1 MRYRPCS
8 SQTGGMSGSRYSA
21 EKKIREAQASGKFDN
36 LPGAG
41 KPLDLGNLHDPNWWV
56 KGLIEREKIDP
67 SELVHPTLALRREA
81 DSFPE
86 SLLGLRT
93 EDQVRAVLQDFNER
107 VRAEW
112 RRPQVGRSFPVIA
125 RLVRVEETV
134 ARWRELRE
142 QAEAEARAAA
152 ETLLAVDQPLPRRR
166 WWSRWRRP
174 ASSAPTDVRT
184 RG

>member
-1 MRYRPCS
+1 MHGPRS
-8 SQTGGMSGSRYSA
+8 SV
-21 EKKIREAQASGKFDN
+21 EKKIRDAQARGKFDN

-41 KPLDLGNLHDPNWWV
+41 KPLKLGNIHDPDWWV
-56 KGLIEREKIDP
+56 KGLIEREQIDP

-86 SLLGLRT
+86 ALVGLRT

-112 RRPQVGRSFPVIA
+112 RRPQIGPSFPVVA

-134 ARWRELRE
+134 AAWRELRE
-142 QAEAEARAAA
+142 QQLAEARAAA
-152 ETLLAVDQPLPRRR
+152 AAVAEVAATPRRR
-166 WWSRWRRP
+166 RWRLRWRR
-174 ASSAPTDVRT
+174 AARHGEGDGVRT
-184 RG
+184 DG

>member
-1 MRYRPCS
+1 
-8 SQTGGMSGSRYSA
+8 MSGSRYAA

-41 KPLDLGNLHDPNWWV
+41 KPLKLGNMHDPNWWV

-86 SLLGLRT
+86 SLVGLRT
-93 EDQVRAVLQDFNER
+93 EAQVRAVLQDFNER
-107 VRAEW
+107 VRGEW
-112 RRPQVGRSFPVIA
+112 RRPQIGPSFPVVA

-142 QAEAEARAAA
+142 HAEAEARAAA
-152 ETLLAVDQPLPRRR
+152 ETLAAAEQPPPRRR
-166 WWSRWRRP
+166 LWSRWRRRAAPDP
-174 ASSAPTDVRT
+174 ADVRT
-184 RG
+184 RD